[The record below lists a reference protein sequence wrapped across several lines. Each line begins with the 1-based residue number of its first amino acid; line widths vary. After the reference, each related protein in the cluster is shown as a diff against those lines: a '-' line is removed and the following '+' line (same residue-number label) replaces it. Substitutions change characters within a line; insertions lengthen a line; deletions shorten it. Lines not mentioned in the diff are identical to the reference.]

1 MGRDLKIILLSELQK
16 GFITKK
22 PKTLRLLS
30 LQGTYT
36 LGKGTYT
43 LGKGTSTL
51 GMSEWLMQDKME
63 QGDNWD
69 YWNEIFL

>member
-51 GMSEWLMQDKME
+51 GMSE
-63 QGDNWD
+63 
-69 YWNEIFL
+69 